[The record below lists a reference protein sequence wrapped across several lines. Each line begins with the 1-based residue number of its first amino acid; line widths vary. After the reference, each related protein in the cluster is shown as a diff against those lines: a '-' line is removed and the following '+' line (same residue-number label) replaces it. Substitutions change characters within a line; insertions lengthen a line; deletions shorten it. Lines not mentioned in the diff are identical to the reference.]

1 LGVKL
6 GVRAGERADLT
17 VEAAAS
23 LELDEVEADM
33 VSRARGAER
42 RQKAEVWRKGCDD
55 DDDDD
60 RWCCLLLLRVL
71 ARRL

>member
-42 RQKAEVWRKGCDD
+42 RQKAQVWRKGCDD
-55 DDDDD
+55 DDDC
-60 RWCCLLLLRVL
+60 WCCLLLLRVL

>member
-55 DDDDD
+55 DDDD

-71 ARRL
+71 ARML

>member
-1 LGVKL
+1 MKL

-55 DDDDD
+55 DDDD

-71 ARRL
+71 ARML